1 MLSLLRTFIG
11 TLFFLGCFGVVLL
24 KNSPQDY
31 RLAFNQHTN
40 IPWATV
46 KDVLSLDDIREKYNE
61 ANFINGTIR
70 TLPSQDRTVK
80 RFLIPTVFYFDL
92 IEEWEWIEQESVLQL
107 TYSYRFNFLSRLSSL
122 NVEPIKVIRSY
133 GQSRFESIQKKAQTL
148 LHKHRWEYNGEQT
161 LPLTYYLAIEGES
174 TWEEL
179 NSSVKKG
186 QEAIKLFA
194 QKKAIELL
202 KDEFVLYPSINEKK
216 IRWRA
221 AIAVERYIR
230 TNDNTIRCRR
240 FKGGKVLVFTHKG
253 TPEHLSKSWY
263 ILLDSLVPHKQN
275 YPLIQKH
282 ERTSQNSKNPLEWTT
297 KLYAPIE

>member
-24 KNSPQDY
+24 KNSPQNY

-70 TLPSQDRTVK
+70 TLPSEDRTVK

-92 IEEWEWIEQESVLQL
+92 IEEWEWNEQESVLQL
-107 TYSYRFNFLSRLSSL
+107 TYSYTFNFLSRLSSL
-122 NVEPIKVIRSY
+122 NVEPKKVIRTY

-221 AIAVERYIR
+221 AMAVERYIR

-240 FKGGKVLVFTHKG
+240 FKGGKVLVITHKG
-253 TPEHLSKSWY
+253 TAEHLSKSWY
-263 ILLDSLVPHKQN
+263 ILLDSLVPYKQN

-282 ERTSQNSKNPLEWTT
+282 ERTAQNSKNPLEWTT

>member
-24 KNSPQDY
+24 KNSPQNY

-70 TLPSQDRTVK
+70 TLPSQDRTIK
-80 RFLIPTVFYFDL
+80 RFLIPTIFYFDL
-92 IEEWEWIEQESVLQL
+92 IEEWEWNEQESVLQL
-107 TYSYRFNFLSRLSSL
+107 TYSYTFNFLSRLSSL
-122 NVEPIKVIRSY
+122 NVEPKKVIRTY

-221 AIAVERYIR
+221 AMAVERYIR

-297 KLYAPIE
+297 KLYAPIK

>member
-70 TLPSQDRTVK
+70 TLPSEDRTVK

-92 IEEWEWIEQESVLQL
+92 IEEWEWNEQESVLQL
-107 TYSYRFNFLSRLSSL
+107 TYSYTFNFLSRLSSL
-122 NVEPIKVIRSY
+122 NVEPKKVIRTY

-221 AIAVERYIR
+221 AMAVERYIR

-240 FKGGKVLVFTHKG
+240 FKGGKVLVITHKG
-253 TPEHLSKSWY
+253 TAEHLSKSWY
-263 ILLDSLVPHKQN
+263 ILLDSLVPYKQN

-282 ERTSQNSKNPLEWTT
+282 ERTAQNSKNPLEWTT

>member
-263 ILLDSLVPHKQN
+263 ILLDSLVPYKQN

-282 ERTSQNSKNPLEWTT
+282 ERTAQNSKNPLEWTT
-297 KLYAPIE
+297 KLYAPIK

>member
-11 TLFFLGCFGVVLL
+11 TLFFFCCFGVVLL

-31 RLAFNQHTN
+31 RLAFNQNTN

-46 KDVLSLDDIREKYNE
+46 KGVLSLDDIREKYNE

-70 TLPSQDRTVK
+70 TLPSQDLTVK
-80 RFLIPTVFYFDL
+80 RYLIPTVFYFDL
-92 IEEWEWIEQESVLQL
+92 IEEWEWNEKESVLQL
-107 TYSYRFNFLSRLSSL
+107 TYSYTFNFLSRLSSL
-122 NVEPIKVIRSY
+122 NVEPKKVIRTY
-133 GQSRFESIQKKAQTL
+133 GQSRFESIQKKAHTL
-148 LHKHRWEYNGEQT
+148 LHKHRWEYNGEET
-161 LPLTYYLAIEGES
+161 LPLTYYLAIEGEN

-194 QKKAIELL
+194 KKKAIELL

-221 AIAVERYIR
+221 AIAVERYFR
-230 TNDNTIRCRR
+230 TNNNTIRCRR

-253 TPEHLSKSWY
+253 TEEHLSKSWS
-263 ILLDSLVPHKQN
+263 ILLDSLVPYKQN

-282 ERTSQNSKNPLEWTT
+282 ERTAQNSENPLEWTT